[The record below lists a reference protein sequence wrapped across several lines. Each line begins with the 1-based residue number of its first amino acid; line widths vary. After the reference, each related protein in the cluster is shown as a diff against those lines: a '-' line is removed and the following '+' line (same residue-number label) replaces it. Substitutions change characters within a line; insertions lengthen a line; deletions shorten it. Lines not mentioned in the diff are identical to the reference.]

1 MTNSDAEG
9 NLFRVL
15 FNALPLPLFRVDKEV
30 EILDLNNAA
39 GKLFNTSPGQALR
52 KRGGDILHCIN
63 ASSGCGNAPPC
74 ADCLIRNSVRKVFD
88 SGREITRHRAA
99 MEVNDGG
106 KISALDL
113 LLTVTPINFAGETSV
128 LLCLEDITEL
138 TTLRT
143 LIPIC
148 ANCKKIRDDQ
158 QLWSSAESYFTRF
171 LKVDFTH
178 SICPDCAQLLY
189 PDFYPKGKH

>member
-39 GKLFNTSPGQALR
+39 GKLFNSSPGQALR

-63 ASSGCGNAPPC
+63 AASGCGKAPPC
-74 ADCLIRNSVRKVFD
+74 ADCLIRNSVRKVFV
-88 SGREITRHRAA
+88 SGCEIARQWAA
-99 MEVNDGG
+99 VEVNDGG
-106 KISALDL
+106 KTSELDL
-113 LLTVTPINFAGETSV
+113 LLTVTPMNFVGETSV

-138 TTLRT
+138 TTLRA

-158 QLWSSAESYFTRF
+158 QLWSSAESYFARF

-178 SICPDCAQLLY
+178 SICPDCTQLLY